1 MSLKFIATGDTIVT
15 CPYTRDYE
23 GYQELAD
30 FIRTADV
37 RMNNMENPLV
47 DGPCMTANFS
57 GIPWMCAPT
66 SLLDD
71 MADFGFNCY
80 GFANNHNLDYFYTG
94 LISTLEAFESR
105 GLPVAGAGRDLE
117 SATRHCKVETPN
129 GSLALV
135 ALTATID
142 PSARAGAPHGRIPGR
157 PGVSHL
163 RHSEK
168 YFVSD
173 EQMRVLKQIAADT
186 KVNGRANNAR
196 QLGSLE
202 THGDVFPFGPLEFAV
217 GPAGK
222 ITIPDPYDMERYEAA
237 VKAAKADA
245 DRVVVYVHTH
255 EIKGDLEM
263 EPDYFIETFTR
274 TCIDWGADAVVC
286 SGTHQIKAVEIY
298 NGKPIYYSIAN
309 FFFRPYDMADYPEE
323 WYEKYHIDKSLS
335 VREAEFKRSKGGTIG
350 LFTQAYCF
358 RCIAPVVE
366 WDDDGNVTK
375 IAALPLSLGF
385 HDRKESEG
393 FPRIARGE
401 DVDALF
407 KQLKNTCEPYGTKVT
422 IGEDGLFYFSNLT
435 D

>member
-1 MSLKFIATGDTIVT
+1 MKFVATGDTIVT
-15 CPYTRDYE
+15 CPYTRDYD
-23 GYQELAD
+23 GYWELAE
-30 FIRTADV
+30 FIKSADV

-47 DGPCMTANFS
+47 DGPCMTAAFS
-57 GIPWMCAPT
+57 GIPWMAAPT
-66 SLLDD
+66 SLLDE

-94 LISTLEAFESR
+94 FMSTLEAFESR

-117 SATRHCKVETPN
+117 SATRHCKVETPK

-142 PSARAGAPHGRIPGR
+142 PSARAGAPNGKIPGR

-168 YFVSD
+168 YFVTE
-173 EQMRVLKQIAADT
+173 EQMKVLEEIADST

-196 QLGSLE
+196 QLGSLA
-202 THGDVFPFGPLEFAV
+202 TDARAFPFGPLSFAI
-217 GPAGK
+217 GNGGK
-222 ITIPDPYDMERYEAA
+222 ITEPDPYDMERYEAA

-245 DRVVVYVHTH
+245 DRVAVYVHTH

-263 EPDYFIETFTR
+263 EPDYFIETFCR
-274 TCIDWGADAVVC
+274 ACIDWGAVVVVC

-298 NGKPIYYSIAN
+298 RNKPIYYSIAN
-309 FFFRPYDMADYPEE
+309 FFFRPYDMEDYPLE
-323 WYEKYHIDKSLS
+323 WYEKYKIDKNLS
-335 VREAEFKRSKGGTIG
+335 VKEAEFQRSKGGTIG

-366 WDDDGNVTK
+366 WDDEGAVK

-385 HDRKESEG
+385 RDSMKSKG
-393 FPRIARGE
+393 FPRIAKGE
-401 DVDALF
+401 DVDALYQ
-407 KQLKNTCEPYGTKVT
+407 QLKNTCEPYGTQVT
-422 IGEDGLFYFSNLT
+422 VDEEGLFVFTKL
-435 D
+435 